1 MRNRIV
7 VSLLCWL
14 TSAYGIYLSV
24 EQIVMAVKLTLLDS
38 TRFTPIYSLLFLGI
52 PWVALAVM
60 NLNWIKNRRVHWLW
74 VGLGT
79 ITGAGGILLS
89 FGLGLALAPLAFAL
103 AVFLAYFHLFSDAPR
118 KASLTLHSSG
128 SPSATR

>member
-1 MRNRIV
+1 MRNRIIL
-7 VSLLCWL
+7 SLVCWL

-24 EQIVMAVKLTLLDS
+24 EHIIMTARLTLLDS
-38 TRFTPIYSLLFLGI
+38 SRFTPIYSLLFLGF

-79 ITGAGGILLS
+79 ITGAGGMLLS
-89 FGLGLALAPLAFAL
+89 FGLGLALAPLAFVL
-103 AVFLAYFHLFSDAPR
+103 AVFLVHFPLFGNAPR
-118 KASLTLHSSG
+118 GT
-128 SPSATR
+128 T